1 MMVKRFRLLLHSY
14 PNQFWLMFVGML
26 ISTVGA
32 SMIWPF
38 LMIYVSKRLNAPMTL
53 AASLLTL
60 NAAMGLIASFLGGPL
75 LDRIGRKWIMV
86 FSLAANG
93 AAYIFLG
100 HASAFPQFA
109 LLLGITGA
117 VNPLYRSG
125 ADTMMADLVPP
136 ERRADAYS
144 LMRLSN
150 NLGISVG
157 PLIGGFIA
165 STSYTL
171 AFYCAAAGMM
181 LYSLLMM
188 LLGKETM
195 PARPTAEVDSTLKR
209 EAFGGYPAILRDG
222 RFMSFI
228 ATFTLVSVCAV
239 LMWTIMPVY
248 ANRNFQV
255 PENVYKWIP
264 ATNAMMV
271 VFFQQLVTQIT
282 KRYAPLRALAAGA
295 LFYAVAAGGV
305 ALATHF
311 WGFWVCMVVMT
322 IGELILAP
330 TSSTYAANLAPS
342 DKRGRYMSLY
352 GLTWPVGAGVGPIF
366 GGLLNDLLGP
376 QATWYGGMVVG
387 LIGALIFALLGR
399 HISSMQGLTTPT
411 SAAD

>member
-1 MMVKRFRLLLHSY
+1 MVKRLRSLLHSY

-26 ISTVGA
+26 ISTIGA

-38 LMIYVSKRLNAPMTL
+38 LMIYVSKRLNSPMTIT
-53 AASLLTL
+53 ASLLTW
-60 NAAMGLIASFLGGPL
+60 NAMVGLIASFLGGPL

-100 HASAFPQFA
+100 HASVFSQFA

-165 STSYTL
+165 TTSYTL
-171 AFYCAAAGMM
+171 VFYCAAAGMM
-181 LYSLLMM
+181 LYSLLML
-188 LLGKETM
+188 LLGKETL
-195 PARPTAEVDSTLKR
+195 PVRQANEAESNFKR
-209 EAFGGYPAILRDG
+209 EAFGGYPFILRDS

-228 ATFTLVSVCAV
+228 AIFTLVSVCAV

-255 PENVYKWIP
+255 PENVYRWIP

-271 VFFQQLVTQIT
+271 VLFQQLVTQIT
-282 KRYAPLRALAAGA
+282 KRYAPLRALAVGA
-295 LFYAVAAGGV
+295 FFYAIAAGGV

-311 WGFWVCMVVMT
+311 WGFWMCMVVMT

-330 TSSTYAANLAPS
+330 TSSTYTANLAPA

-352 GLTWPVGAGVGPIF
+352 GLTWPVGAGIGPIF
-366 GGLLNDLLGP
+366 GGLLNDTLSP
-376 QATWYGGMVVG
+376 QATWYGGMAVG
-387 LIGALIFALLGR
+387 LVGAVIFAMMGR
-399 HISSMQGLTTPT
+399 HISSMQGLTTHT
-411 SAAD
+411 STTD

>member
-1 MMVKRFRLLLHSY
+1 
-14 PNQFWLMFVGML
+14 MFVGML
-26 ISTVGA
+26 ISTIGA

-60 NAAMGLIASFLGGPL
+60 NASMGLIASFLGGPL

-86 FSLAANG
+86 FSLAANC

-100 HASAFPQFA
+100 HASIFAQFA

-125 ADTMMADLVPP
+125 ADTMMADLVSP

-157 PLIGGFIA
+157 PLIGGFIT
-165 STSYTL
+165 STSYTM

-188 LLGKETM
+188 LLGKETL
-195 PARPTAEVDSTLKR
+195 PLPSRPSNEAVSSSKR
-209 EAFGGYPAILRDG
+209 ETLGGYPAILHDG

-228 ATFTLVSVCAV
+228 ATFTLVSICAV

-264 ATNAMMV
+264 ATNAIMV
-271 VFFQQLVTQIT
+271 VLFQQLVTQIT

-295 LFYAVAAGGV
+295 LFYAIATGGV
-305 ALATHF
+305 ALATQF
-311 WGFWVCMVVMT
+311 WGFWICMVVMT

-330 TSSTYAANLAPS
+330 TSSTYAANLSPA

-352 GLTWPVGAGVGPIF
+352 GLTWPVGAGIGPIF

-399 HISSMQGLTTPT
+399 RISSSMQGLTTPT